1 MANVKIDGIPSLI
14 YDQPVDQV
22 YASMD
27 EKRFS
32 VKDFEKTIDGMS
44 SSDGDSDVGVLSDA
58 RELVTHV
65 ISIEDYPS
73 LNPWTFRTLILGI
86 GLSTFGGVLG
96 A

>member
-14 YDQPVDQV
+14 YDQTVDQV

-44 SSDGDSDVGVLSDA
+44 SSDGDSDVGILSDA

-65 ISIEDYPS
+65 ISIEDDPS